1 MLAYLGTYF
10 IFLHIPHLASVGNLN
25 YMEKMLLGLNTRPL
39 LIIARSNGLCLNLTE
54 KDTTS

>member
-25 YMEKMLLGLNTRPL
+25 YMEKMLLGLNTSPL
-39 LIIARSNGLCLNLTE
+39 LIIARSILP
-54 KDTTS
+54 K